1 MMPHNIILFLIVV
14 TVFVIVRT
22 TISTTTTSS
31 SSCSF
36 LFAVDAWTISSRMIS
51 NSNNI
56 KRRRTATL
64 TKTTPSSSMMLLR
77 HYSLSSSSSSSSS
90 SLPATT
96 RVEEQETT
104 TTATTNRLEGGENT
118 SGAFFIRPARMN
130 DMEKGS
136 KILADGFFFDTNFF
150 KYNWEKYITYL
161 SLEANFPNSIQA
173 RSRYEIYVACCLQ
186 TDEVLG
192 MVEIDAR
199 ERKRRSSSNL
209 FQQSG
214 GSPYMCNLA
223 VDMRHQ
229 RKGIATS
236 LVYECERQVQEW
248 YNKYNNNNDII
259 NNDDDDDDDENKNR
273 NKENDTT
280 SISNSVC
287 LKVRESNMAAIQMYL
302 KLGYLTVWQEKE
314 DNGNTILVMRKQL
327 SSSSSSSAA
336 AAAAAADITTTTN
349 NNNTVRVVVS

>member
-14 TVFVIVRT
+14 TVFVIART
-22 TISTTTTSS
+22 TISTTTSSSS

-64 TKTTPSSSMMLLR
+64 TKTTPSSSLMLLR
-77 HYSLSSSSSSSSS
+77 HYSLSSSSSSSS

-104 TTATTNRLEGGENT
+104 TTTSTNRLEGGENT

-150 KYNWEKYITYL
+150 KYHWEKYITYL

-223 VDMRHQ
+223 VDIRHQ

-248 YNKYNNNNDII
+248 YNKYNNYNYII
-259 NNDDDDDDDENKNR
+259 NNDDDDDENKNR

-327 SSSSSSSAA
+327 SSSAA
-336 AAAAAADITTTTN
+336 AAAVAAADITTTTN
-349 NNNTVRVVVS
+349 SNNNTVRVVVS

>member
-14 TVFVIVRT
+14 TVFVIART
-22 TISTTTTSS
+22 TISTTTSSSS

-64 TKTTPSSSMMLLR
+64 TKTTPSSSLMLLR
-77 HYSLSSSSSSSSS
+77 HYSLSSSSSSSS

-118 SGAFFIRPARMN
+118 SCASFFIRPARMN

-186 TDEVLG
+186 TGEVLG

-223 VDMRHQ
+223 VDIRHQ

-248 YNKYNNNNDII
+248 YNKYNNYNYII
-259 NNDDDDDDDENKNR
+259 NNDDDDDENKNR

-327 SSSSSSSAA
+327 SSSAA
-336 AAAAAADITTTTN
+336 TAAAAAADITTTTN